1 MGKERGKEV
10 GVSGGER
17 ADVVGR
23 ERAEVTDGP
32 GRPRLV
38 ATDLDG
44 TIVGPTGQI
53 SDRTV
58 RALRGVEERG
68 VPVVFVTG
76 RPHRW
81 MSEVAERTGHTGL
94 AICANGG
101 TVYDLHTEQVV
112 AYHPFAIEVGLEIS
126 HRLREALP
134 EIAFAVETLDGY
146 AREEAYQARWESGMD
161 HTLGLIDEIFT
172 DATVKL
178 LVRHESMDA
187 DRLLAAARDIVGD
200 LAEFTHSSIGG
211 LLEVSAAGVSKATT
225 LAELCADRG
234 IAAADV
240 LAFGDMP
247 NDLAMLAWAGTAYAV
262 AGAHPEVLAAV
273 ALRAADPADDGV
285 ARVLEHLFDLPQP

>member
-1 MGKERGKEV
+1 M
-10 GVSGGER
+10 
-17 ADVVGR
+17 AD
-23 ERAEVTDGP
+23 P
-32 GRPRLV
+32 GWRPRLV

-44 TIVGPTGQI
+44 TIVDPSGDI

-58 RALRGVEERG
+58 RALQAVEALG

-81 MSEVAERTGHTGL
+81 LGVVAERTGHTGL

-112 AYHPFAIEVGLEIS
+112 AHHPIAIEIGLEVS
-126 HRLREALP
+126 RRLRAVLP
-134 EIAFAVETLDGY
+134 DVAFAVETLDGY
-146 AREEAYQARWESGMD
+146 AREPTYQARWDAGTS
-161 HTLGLIDEIFT
+161 HNLGPIDEIFN
-172 DATVKL
+172 DETVKL

-187 DRLLAAARDIVGD
+187 DDLLAAAREIVGD
-200 LAEFTHSSIGG
+200 LVEFTHSSIAG

-225 LAELCADRG
+225 LAELCAQRG

-262 AGAHPEVLAAV
+262 AGAHAEVLAAV
-273 ALRAADPADDGV
+273 ELRTADPADDGV
-285 ARVLEHLFDLPQP
+285 AQVLERIFDLPRD

>member
-1 MGKERGKEV
+1 
-10 GVSGGER
+10 
-17 ADVVGR
+17 
-23 ERAEVTDGP
+23 VTDDRW
-32 GRPRLV
+32 RPRLV

-44 TIVGPTGQI
+44 TIIGPSGVV

-58 RALRGVEERG
+58 RALQGVEELG

-81 MSEVAERTGHTGL
+81 LREIAERTGHTGL

-126 HRLREALP
+126 RRLREALP
-134 EIAFAVETLDGY
+134 DVAFAVETTEGY
-146 AREEAYQARWESGMD
+146 AREQDYQARWDAGTEQ
-161 HTLGLIDEIFT
+161 TLGPIDKIFT

-187 DRLLAAARDIVGD
+187 DGLLAAARDVVGE
-200 LAEFTHSSIGG
+200 LAELTHSSLGG

-225 LAELCADRG
+225 LAELCAERG

-247 NDLAMLAWAGTAYAV
+247 NDLEMLAWAGTAYAV
-262 AGAHPEVLAAV
+262 AGAHHEVLAAV
-273 ALRAADPADDGV
+273 ELRAADPVDDGV
-285 ARVLEHLFDLPQP
+285 AQVLERLFDLPAP

>member
-1 MGKERGKEV
+1 VTAKVAAEEG
-10 GVSGGER
+10 
-17 ADVVGR
+17 
-23 ERAEVTDGP
+23 ERAEVTDGT

-44 TIVGPTGQI
+44 TIVGPSGEI

-58 RALRGVEERG
+58 RALRGVEDLG

-81 MSEVAERTGHTGL
+81 LGVVAERTGHTGL

-112 AYHPFAIEVGLEIS
+112 AYHPFALDVGLEIS
-126 HRLREALP
+126 RRLRDALP
-134 EIAFAVETLDGY
+134 EVAFAVETLDGY
-146 AREEAYQARWESGMD
+146 AREQAYRARWDAGME
-161 HTLGLIDEIFT
+161 HTLGPIDEIFT

-187 DRLLAAARDIVGD
+187 DRLLAAARDIVGE

-225 LAELCADRG
+225 LAELCAERG

-262 AGAHPEVLAAV
+262 AGAHAEVLAAV
-273 ALRAADPADDGV
+273 ELRTADPEDDGV
-285 ARVLEHLFDLPQP
+285 ASVLERIFDLPQG